1 MKKLLLAIII
11 SVLTV
16 STVYSYLPGNIFT
29 RYNSINAAV
38 SAGDTLNFLPDS
50 DTVIV
55 FDTNRFLQSNLFKSI
70 IQDPKANKEFKDME
84 NQARQFGVDINQLRE
99 IAIGMNI
106 DASMKSETKFCIVAS
121 GSFDREKILS
131 TIASSPKK
139 IAVQSEE
146 YNGKTLYTVV
156 PDDKDNSHVGKVM
169 KLDKQF
175 GVAFLTP
182 QIVALGNIEKVKDS
196 IDVQAGKQPSALSNQ
211 EIASYITST
220 NSSAML
226 RFAGKLDAHRNVEA
240 ATSKPNTAKKSKVL
254 TNESLGAPEPSEKPN
269 NQAAS
274 SSEPEYVTML
284 KSIRAFHG
292 SLDFYSGF
300 QLDTTVITHNE
311 GEGKKLYDGV
321 NGMVS
326 LGRFALGQDPK
337 NAQFME
343 ILNKVNLINNGKEIK
358 LNIDVPEALLN
369 QILNEIKKNSPG
381 K

>member
-1 MKKLLLAIII
+1 MKKLLLAIVL

-16 STVYSYLPGNIFT
+16 STVYSYLPSNIFT
-29 RYNSINAAV
+29 RYNFINAAV
-38 SAGDTLNFLPDS
+38 SNADTLNFLPES

-55 FDTNRFLQSNLFKSI
+55 FDTSRFLKSNLFKSL

-84 NQARQFGVDINQLRE
+84 NEARQFGVDINQLRE
-99 IAIGMNI
+99 ISIGMNI
-106 DASMKSETKFCIVAS
+106 DANIKSDTKFCIVAS

-131 TIASSPKK
+131 AIASSPKK
-139 IAVQSEE
+139 IGVQSEE

-156 PDDKDNSHVGKVM
+156 PDDSDNSHVGKAM

-196 IDVQAGKQPSALSNQ
+196 IDVQSGKQPSALSNQ

-220 NSSAML
+220 NSSAMI
-226 RFAGKLDAHRNVEA
+226 RFAGKLDNHKNVET
-240 ATSKPNTAKKSKVL
+240 ATSKPNTAKRGKVL

-269 NQAAS
+269 NQAAKTN
-274 SSEPEYVTML
+274 EPEYVTML

-292 SLDFYSGF
+292 SLDMYSGF
-300 QLDTTVITHNE
+300 QLDTTVITHTE

-321 NGMVS
+321 NGLVS
-326 LGRFALGQDPK
+326 LGRFAMGQDPK

-343 ILNKVNLINNGKEIK
+343 LLNKVNVINSGKEIK
-358 LNIDVPEALLN
+358 LNIDIPEALLT
-369 QILNEIKKNSPG
+369 QILNEMKKNTPA